1 MVFEKSICECSWRPR
16 MNICF
21 FHRRFTIIST
31 KCLHSN
37 ISAPKNQQGLS
48 LEFSRPHKGCK
59 IPLHIPTRVAR
70 ILPFDFP
77 PRHLW
82 VFTYI
87 GGFPSR
93 SPRHGAGSRVDPRPG
108 QALSSDFLLLELE
121 ECPHWSHRLATPAND
136 LRAQARKPVF
146 LWPSSCRPGLPLR
159 ASCCLLSC
167 FILEGASKIF
177 RLAWLLTIRR
187 RVGLDDLGH
196 HNQKYSVLILSRYS
210 LHLKRTK
217 GTDINFRSSH
227 HYKSFF

>member
-93 SPRHGAGSRVDPRPG
+93 SPRHGAGSRVDPPPWAGPELWFLTPWTRRMSTLKPQIG
-108 QALSSDFLLLELE
+108 HTRKWPQGTSPCSCDLLL
-121 ECPHWSHRLATPAND
+121 AY
-136 LRAQARKPVF
+136 PVF
-146 LWPSSCRPGLPLR
+146 PFEPPVVFSAVLYLKE
-159 ASCCLLSC
+159 LLKY
-167 FILEGASKIF
+167 FVWRGY
-177 RLAWLLTIRR
+177 LL
-187 RVGLDDLGH
+187 LGGG
-196 HNQKYSVLILSRYS
+196 SV
-210 LHLKRTK
+210 
-217 GTDINFRSSH
+217 
-227 HYKSFF
+227 